1 MRLRSRSLF
10 GSILPAVSAASLPDS
25 AIVAI
30 APGVLGSELGSEVV
44 MLSLRDG
51 IYYGLDAVGA
61 EVWRLIQAP
70 STIGHIVAT
79 IVDTFDVDEERCRE
93 DVVALIASLRD
104 RHLVQVRDRP

>member
-1 MRLRSRSLF
+1 
-10 GSILPAVSAASLPDS
+10 VSAASLPDS

-30 APGVLGSELGSEVV
+30 ASDVLASELGSEVV

-61 EVWRLIQAP
+61 EVWRLVQSP

-79 IVDTFDVDEERCRE
+79 IVDTFDVEEERCRA
-93 DVVALIASLRD
+93 DVVALIATLRD
-104 RHLVQVRDRP
+104 RQLVHVRERA

>member
-1 MRLRSRSLF
+1 M
-10 GSILPAVSAASLPDS
+10 PDS

-30 APGVLGSELGSEVV
+30 APDVLGSELGSDVV

-51 IYYGLDAVGA
+51 MYYGLDAVGA
-61 EVWRLIQAP
+61 EVWRLIQSP

-79 IVDTFDVDEERCRE
+79 IVDIFEVDEARCRT

-104 RHLVQVRDRP
+104 RHLVRVQEST